1 MFTNAKIP
9 QRSHMRFQTGQTLGA
24 FRVERVQSLPEH
36 AAEARILT
44 HDATGARLIHIAN
57 SDKNKVF
64 CIALRT
70 PPSNNTGVA
79 HILEH
84 SVLLGSRRFPVK
96 NLYEKVHEG
105 SLNTFL
111 NAMTYPDKTVYP
123 VASRN
128 NADFFNLMNV
138 YLDTVYFPL
147 LTENSFLQE
156 GWHYVPDKTT
166 SSFKYQGVVYNEMR
180 GYYSIPKEVLSLKI
194 RSEIFQGT
202 PYRFDS
208 GGDPEFIPDLSYDE
222 FKKFHQTHYH
232 PSNSWIYLY
241 GDLDL
246 NECLDVIH
254 EKALSKFTRT
264 AVVDCVEK
272 IPFRRQPSAI
282 FAKYA
287 IPENQAVENNTYIGR
302 AWYVGDLVDAVSS
315 LSAELLYLALLG
327 TDASPLRLA
336 LRSSGLGQDVHEYLD
351 SDQRC
356 GIVFAGVSGTDPEN
370 EAVVQSVIDQTLQSI
385 QKSGFPPQLVEA
397 ILARL
402 EYRLQDSDGGRMSK
416 GIKLALAC
424 FETWLYDSGPL
435 TRLSWQKPFAEIRHA
450 VLHDRLLERLFERL
464 IIGNQHYTTI
474 VFSPEAGLA
483 ERKERQL
490 ESKIADF
497 RASLSSEELSEITK
511 KVKNL
516 RASQGTNE
524 SAEVLATIPRLKIE
538 EINPFAE
545 RISAKAHSNSK
556 HDVIFVP
563 TDSYGICYLNIGFR
577 AESLSPEDA
586 PWLALMA
593 NLFTRLG
600 TTELPYIELEQKINN
615 ITGSLSASV
624 SALGRAYDLHAANPV
639 FSIETKFLTRNAKE
653 VLDLLTSLLI
663 NQDFSNNQRLTD
675 LLSAELQKA
684 KENLVSR
691 AWVIAQR
698 RGVASFSPR
707 GRYQELMKGI
717 DYVRFIIALHNEGPA
732 GVARAQ
738 SELTR
743 MIQTYICKA
752 ALTPVCV
759 SCGEKEWSSALQ
771 TDIAT
776 LVESIPQNGLQSGK
790 ADLQLSQRHSAIIVP
805 SQVQFVTMSLLTG
818 KTAQEKGL
826 LAFIARV
833 SETQF
838 LLPEIRAKG
847 GAYGFWVYHEPEFS
861 EMTFVSFCDPHL
873 RRTVET
879 YLRVPEFLQTV
890 SLTKNEFDKLKIG
903 YFGQL
908 DRLLSNGRKVNKVW
922 QDAVIGVDFAEV
934 QKSRD
939 AVLQATP
946 EDIRTYAALFAEAVN
961 NSSIA
966 VTGGA
971 TEINNAADLFESIEE
986 IQF

>member
-1 MFTNAKIP
+1 
-9 QRSHMRFQTGQTLGA
+9 MRFQTEQIHGA
-24 FRVERVQSLPEH
+24 FRVERVQSLPEQD
-36 AAEARILT
+36 AEARILT
-44 HDATGARLIHIAN
+44 HVATGARLMHIAN
-57 SDKNKVF
+57 TDKNKVF

-70 PPSNNTGVA
+70 PPSDNTGVA

-84 SVLLGSRRFPVK
+84 SVLLGSQRFPVK
-96 NLYEKVHEG
+96 NLFEKVSEG

-111 NAMTYPDKTVYP
+111 NAMTYPDRTVYP
-123 VASRN
+123 IASQN

-156 GWHYVPDKTT
+156 GWHYAPDEEN

-180 GYYSIPKEVLSLKI
+180 GYYSIPKHLLSLKI
-194 RSEIFQGT
+194 RSGIFKGT
-202 PYRFDS
+202 PYCFDS
-208 GGDPEFIPDLSYDE
+208 GGNPEFIPDLSYDE

-264 AVVDCVEK
+264 AAVDCVEK
-272 IPFRRQPSAI
+272 IPFRHEPSAI
-282 FAKYA
+282 FAKYP
-287 IPENQAVENNTYIGR
+287 ISENQTVENNAYIGR
-302 AWYVGDLVDAVSS
+302 AWCLGDLVDAGSS
-315 LSAELLYLALLG
+315 LLAELLYLALLG

-351 SDQRC
+351 SQQRC
-356 GIVFAGVSGTDPEN
+356 GIFFAGVSGTNPKN
-370 EAVVQSVIDQTLQSI
+370 EALVQSVIDQTLRSI

-402 EYRLQDSDGGRMSK
+402 EFRLRDSEGGWMSK
-416 GIKLALAC
+416 GLKLALAC
-424 FETWLYDSGPL
+424 FETWLYDSDPL
-435 TRLSWQKPFAEIRHA
+435 ARLSWQKPFAEIRHA

-464 IIGNQHYTTI
+464 IIDNQHYTTI
-474 VFSPEAGLA
+474 VFSPDAGLA
-483 ERKERQL
+483 ERKEQQL
-490 ESKIADF
+490 ESKIAAF
-497 RASLSSEELSEITK
+497 RESLSSERFFEITN
-511 KVKNL
+511 KVKDL
-516 RASQGTNE
+516 RAAQGTIE
-524 SAEVLATIPRLKIE
+524 SEEVIAALPRLKIE
-538 EINPFAE
+538 EINPLAE
-545 RISAKAHSNSK
+545 RISSKAQPLAGHE
-556 HDVIFVP
+556 VIFVP
-563 TDSYGICYLNIGFR
+563 ADASGICYLNIGFR
-577 AESLSPEDA
+577 AESLPAKDA

-600 TTELPYIELEQKINN
+600 TTELPFPELEQRINN
-615 ITGSLSASV
+615 KTGLISAAV
-624 SALGRAYDLHAANPV
+624 NALGRADDIHAANPV
-639 FSIETKFLTRNAKE
+639 FSIETKFLTQNSKE
-653 VLDLLTSLLI
+653 VLELLRSLLFE
-663 NQDFSNNQRLTD
+663 QDFSNPQRLTD
-675 LLSAELQKA
+675 LLAAEFQKA

-707 GRYQELMKGI
+707 GRYTELMKGI
-717 DYVRFIIALHNEGPA
+717 DYVRFIIALQNEGPV

-738 SELTR
+738 SELRR
-743 MIQTYICKA
+743 MVQTYICRDM
-752 ALTPVCV
+752 LTPVCV

-771 TDIAT
+771 TDIAH
-776 LVESIPQNGLQSGK
+776 LVESFPQNGLRFGK
-790 ADLQLSQRHSAIIVP
+790 ADLQLSHRNSALIVP
-805 SQVQFVTMSLLTG
+805 SQVQFVTMSFPAG
-818 KTAQEKGL
+818 KTVYERGMFALIG
-826 LAFIARV
+826 RV
-833 SETQF
+833 AETQF

-873 RRTVET
+873 RRTVEA

-908 DRLLSNGRKVNKVW
+908 DRLLSNERKVNKVL
-922 QDAVIGVDFAEV
+922 QDAVIGVNSAEV

-946 EDIRTYAALFAEAVN
+946 EDIRTYAALFKEAID
-961 NSSIA
+961 SSSVA
-966 VTGGA
+966 VAGGA
-971 TEINNAADLFESIEE
+971 TEINKAADLFASIEE